1 MSTARKS
8 GKGKGG
14 GAARPQQSATQLVG
28 AIASSL
34 QATERRTAPA
44 ARTQFER
51 ICNDVL
57 LRLQSFDEAAEAVQV
72 LKDQLAHEDLPPVF
86 LLRLLSTCGQLQ
98 RASHNFHSPLYELIR
113 LVRLYAE
120 PWDNKTRAL
129 QDLHQSYDQHHA
141 QLKIALHRLEMTG
154 AELEHSR
161 RQHLIQLWERLF
173 AKGMSRFRHG
183 RRWKFLLQSFRM
195 AAERG
200 VTFTFDSDADDSDD
214 DDDDGPPIK
223 AGRRGVSECYRPAY
237 DNGNNRE

>member
-1 MSTARKS
+1 MSAPR
-8 GKGKGG
+8 KGKSKGKN
-14 GAARPQQSATQLVG
+14 AQQQSASQLVG

-51 ICNDVL
+51 LCNDVL
-57 LRLQSFDEAAEAVQV
+57 VRLQSVDEAAEAVQV
-72 LKDQLAHEDLPPVF
+72 LKDQLTQLELPPVF
-86 LLRLLSTCGQLQ
+86 VLRLLSTCGQLQ
-98 RASHNFHSPLYELIR
+98 RASHNFHTPLYELIR

-200 VTFTFDSDADDSDD
+200 ISFNVESDSDDSDGE
-214 DDDDGPPIK
+214 DDGPPIK
-223 AGRRGVSECYRPAY
+223 TRRRGGP
-237 DNGNNRE
+237 G

>member
-1 MSTARKS
+1 MSSSR
-8 GKGKGG
+8 
-14 GAARPQQSATQLVG
+14 AASATSRPVSGAHLVG
-28 AIASSL
+28 AISSSL
-34 QATERRTAPA
+34 HGTDSRRAP

-57 LRLQSFDEAAEAVQV
+57 VRLQAVDEASESIQL
-72 LKDQLAHEDLPPVF
+72 LKDELARENLPPVF
-86 LLRLLSTCGQLQ
+86 LLRLLAACGDLQ
-98 RASHNFHSPLYELIR
+98 RASYNFHLPLYELVR

-141 QLKIALHRLEMTG
+141 QLKIALRRLEMTG

-161 RQHLIQLWERLF
+161 RQHLIMLWERLF

-183 RRWKFLLQSFRM
+183 RRWKFLLQSFRS

-200 VTFTFDSDADDSDD
+200 VTFNFESDPDDSDD
-214 DDDDGPPIK
+214 DDDGPPVK
-223 AGRRGVSECYRPAY
+223 TRKRGKL
-237 DNGNNRE
+237 